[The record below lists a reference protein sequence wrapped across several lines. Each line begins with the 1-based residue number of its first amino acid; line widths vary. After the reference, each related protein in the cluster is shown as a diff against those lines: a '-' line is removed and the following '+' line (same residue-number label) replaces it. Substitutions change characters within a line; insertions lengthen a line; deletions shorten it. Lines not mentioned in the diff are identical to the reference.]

1 MNPAILQ
8 ATLAQAFTWRP
19 VVPELLLL
27 VAILILPIMGLY
39 MKGRSGTRDLGRAT
53 VIVLVGALALVMWM
67 MATGAYLDEEIF
79 IADYLAL
86 YEVTMFSQFLKVIF
100 LFVAVV
106 IALASIEY
114 ASAFRNPIEYYALL
128 MLATA
133 GMMVVASSRDLITL
147 FIGIETAS
155 LSTYVMAG
163 YAKNDKYSTEAGTK
177 YFIIGALSSAIFLY
191 GISLVYGITGSL
203 RFEEIAA
210 GFDTA
215 FGMSTISLV
224 AIVLIL
230 VGIGFKVSLAPF
242 HMWAPDVYHGAPDT
256 VAGFLSAGSKAM
268 GFAAAFKVFL
278 VGFIAL
284 KAQWDLLLGL
294 LAVVTMTLGNIVA
307 LRQTSMKRLL
317 AYSSIAHA
325 GYILIAI
332 IVATQYSVAGGLYHL
347 TTNAIMK
354 GTAFII
360 IAALAAYAIGDR
372 LADYKGLRLRN
383 PLLALALTA
392 MLLSLAGVPPFAGFT
407 SKFVLFSAAVYE
419 SFQEGRSWL
428 LWLAVAGVINSLI
441 SLFYYAKIIRYMYLE
456 KGTSTEAIKPTF
468 ATNMAILIG
477 LVLVVLLGV
486 WPQLVLGPAMEAAA
500 SLLP

>member
-1 MNPAILQ
+1 MNLP
-8 ATLAQAFTWRP
+8 LAQWIRPEDFTWQP
-19 VVPELLLL
+19 LVPEMLLLL
-27 VAILILPIMGLY
+27 GALVLPLVGLKLKGATGRRDMGRL
-39 MKGRSGTRDLGRAT
+39 T
-53 VIVLVGALALVMWM
+53 VIVLLGALVLVGWM
-67 MATGAYLDEEIF
+67 MATGAYLDLEIQ
-79 IADYLAL
+79 IAEYPAL

-100 LFVAVV
+100 LFVAIV

-128 MLATA
+128 LLATT

-155 LSTYVMAG
+155 LSTYVLAG
-163 YAKNDKYSTEAGTK
+163 YAKNDRYSTEAGTK

-191 GISLVYGITGSL
+191 GISLVYGITGSV
-203 RFEEIAA
+203 RFEEIALA
-210 GFDTA
+210 MGNGL
-215 FGMSTISLV
+215 GMDSIGLA

-230 VGIGFKVSLAPF
+230 VGIGFKVSLVPF

-268 GFAAAFKVFL
+268 GFAAAFKILL
-278 VGFIAL
+278 VGMAAI
-284 KAQWDLLLGL
+284 KAQWDLILGI
-294 LAVVTMTLGNIVA
+294 LAVLTMTVANIIA

-325 GYILIAI
+325 GYILIAV
-332 IVATQYSVAGGLYHL
+332 IVGTQYALAGGLYHL

-354 GTAFII
+354 GTSFII

-372 LADYKGLRLRN
+372 LTDYKGLRVRN
-383 PLLALALTA
+383 PLLALTLAI
-392 MLLSLAGVPPFAGFT
+392 MLLSLAGVPPFAGFA
-407 SKFVLFSAAVYE
+407 SKFVLFSSAVYE
-419 SFQEGRSWL
+419 SFTEGHQWL
-428 LWLAVAGVINSLI
+428 LWLAIAAVVNSLI
-441 SLFYYAKIIRYMYLE
+441 SLFYYAKIIRYMFAE
-456 KGTSTEAIKPTF
+456 TGTSTEPIKAPL
-468 ATNMAILIG
+468 ATNIAILIG
-477 LVLVVLLGV
+477 LVLIVLLGI